1 MFIIKKFY
9 LIMSLIPCIMYQ
21 IVYPSG
27 YSGLKLFFGT
37 KATAL
42 GENLVS
48 LPNNIE
54 NIYYNP
60 AGLFG
65 INPLEIKVMYLSWL
79 ADINRSD
86 IILAKS
92 LKSGS
97 VIGISASYLWTQ
109 LESETGSFNY
119 FSLLSDI
126 VYAKKFEKLYIGFGT
141 TIAYEGTSLDSS
153 YNLAGGL
160 NFGII
165 LRKQRLNLG
174 LSVKNLGQSFVSI
187 ANTNEVMP
195 TNFNFGLSYIM
206 YASVLTGNIKY
217 DLDGNISSH
226 VGLELSIY
234 KGVREEIVVRVGNV
248 MKLNNSTD
256 LEVISN
262 FRSGIGFRKE
272 GLVVDYCLIP
282 LGSDIGIFHYISVG
296 FMFY

>member
-1 MFIIKKFY
+1 MKKFCLTIV
-9 LIMSLIPCIMYQ
+9 LIFIFTYQ
-21 IVYPSG
+21 VVYSSG
-27 YSGLKLFFGT
+27 YSALKLFFGT
-37 KATAL
+37 KATSL
-42 GENLVS
+42 GENLAS

-54 NIYYNP
+54 SIYYNP
-60 AGLFG
+60 AGLVG
-65 INPLEIKVMYLSWL
+65 INPFEMKVMYLSWL

-92 LKSGS
+92 SKSGS

-109 LESETGSFNY
+109 LESETGNFNY

-141 TIAYEGTSLDSS
+141 TVAYEGTSLDSS

-174 LSVKNLGQSFVSI
+174 LSIKNLGQSFVSI

-206 YASVLTGNIKY
+206 RNASVLTGNIKY

-226 VGLELSIY
+226 VGLELSLY
-234 KGVREEIVVRVGNV
+234 KGVREEIVVRVGNT

-262 FRSGIGFRKE
+262 FRGGIGFRKE

-282 LGSDIGIFHYISVG
+282 LGSDIGMFHYLSVG